1 MPTGTEEV
9 LQERL
14 WSWLSASGYRVAGEV
29 DTGNGQIDLVGEKK
43 GTYVG
48 FEVKTIYGLW
58 SQAGVSTTD
67 IKAVLN
73 QINRYAKTEN
83 FNRIYL
89 CCEENSRIREKISVA
104 AQENQQMSNIADRLG
119 MIEVSLHPEAETGI
133 TKEAKPLNQSK
144 TPSLSRTNESW
155 VQHQV
160 WEWAN
165 KRYQSVTREG
175 LLPKDNYVDLSIFE
189 GGKDITD
196 IFNNQDTY
204 SHIGVEVKGDDFS
217 LGGDIEQQLCR
228 YINSGGLTHLYLAVP
243 NQSIE
248 QVKDIIPELGQ
259 QKLSQSSDN
268 STLSKLG
275 LISVDKD
282 GDISIVREPN
292 SIEMRYDSIRWSVD
306 EYVPVG
312 LGSRDIGSEED
323 FESVSHWLYHN
334 HRV

>member
-14 WSWLSASGYRVAGEV
+14 WSWLSASGYSVAGEV
-29 DTGNGQIDLVGEKK
+29 DTGNGQIDLVGKK
-43 GTYVG
+43 EGTYVG

-58 SQAGVSTTD
+58 SQAGVSTSEV
-67 IKAVLN
+67 KAVLN
-73 QINRYAKTEN
+73 QINRYAETEN
-83 FNRIYL
+83 FNKIYL
-89 CCEENSRIREKISVA
+89 CCEENSKIRERMSVA
-104 AQENQQMSNIADRLG
+104 AQESRQMSYIWDRLG
-119 MIEVSLHPEAETGI
+119 MIEISLHPEAETGI
-133 TKEAKPLNQSK
+133 TKEAEPLNQSE
-144 TPSLSRTNESW
+144 TPPFSRTNESW

-189 GGKDITD
+189 GGRKITD
-196 IFNNQDTY
+196 IFKDQDAY
-204 SHIGVEVKGDDFS
+204 SHIGVEVKGGNFS
-217 LGGDIEQQLCR
+217 LGGDLEKQLYK

-243 NQSIE
+243 DQNIE
-248 QVKDIIPELGQ
+248 QVKNIIPELGQ

-268 STLSKLG
+268 STLSNLG
-275 LISVDKD
+275 LISVDKN
-282 GDISIVREPN
+282 GDVSIVRKPN
-292 SIEMRYDSIRWSVD
+292 GIEMIYDGIRWSVD

-312 LGSRDIGSEED
+312 LGSRDIGSKEE
-323 FESVSHWLYHN
+323 FESISHWLYHN